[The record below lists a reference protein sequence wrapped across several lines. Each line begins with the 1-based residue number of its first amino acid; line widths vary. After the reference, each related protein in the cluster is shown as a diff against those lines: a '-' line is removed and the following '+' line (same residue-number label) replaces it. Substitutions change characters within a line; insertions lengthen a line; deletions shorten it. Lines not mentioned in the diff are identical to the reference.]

1 MLFVF
6 FKKESK
12 KDIQHIFI
20 DLHQQQPPLL
30 LSATVL
36 SYGGLHHMAVGR
48 PADQARK
55 EERKVL
61 RFRNIVIAPPGV
73 HSSNHSENG
82 PVRGKESPYHSLRI
96 KLGK

>member
-1 MLFVF
+1 MLLCNLKRQKSYSL
-6 FKKESK
+6 KKKKGK

-20 DLHQQQPPLL
+20 DLHEQQPPLL

-48 PADQARK
+48 PADQARR

-61 RFRNIVIAPPGV
+61 RFRNVNIATWDT
-73 HSSNHSENG
+73 
-82 PVRGKESPYHSLRI
+82 
-96 KLGK
+96 

>member
-1 MLFVF
+1 MLF
-6 FKKESK
+6 FKKRERE

-20 DLHQQQPPLL
+20 DLHQQQPTLL

-48 PADQARK
+48 PADQAGR
-55 EERKVL
+55 EERTAL
-61 RFRNIVIAPPGV
+61 RFRNSGILPFGM

-82 PVRGKESPYHSLRI
+82 LLR
-96 KLGK
+96 